1 MSDQLV
7 LSSSHHLFIFQL
19 ICDELSISKGDKEKI
34 HPNSEESELEKT
46 LKIISDN
53 CYTAWVV
60 LAASSLFDEDGGGAV
75 PEDSLE
81 RLAERSGYKAVRL
94 KNVMRHSSSISS
106 ALDPD
111 TLGTCNT
118 LINIKKLISVGY
130 CSTVTGIK
138 PTWYLYEYTEN
149 NEDPNFVNYEEIAK
163 CVKSY
168 LETKKSEKIVI
179 LCDWGVSPTQLKRLL
194 KPDTLGVTLY
204 DAGVEEFCYDSKPC
218 HYTADLD
225 LDKQRKDLV
234 KWIQGEVDGV
244 LVTHDVMY
252 RGCEAETIVFIS
264 DRWGGEGRQARSGPT
279 RAVSQ
284 LCLVTS
290 DFFKINEGGKIN
302 QEIKQYFDLVY
313 RRC

>member
-1 MSDQLV
+1 M
-7 LSSSHHLFIFQL
+7 
-19 ICDELSISKGDKEKI
+19 
-34 HPNSEESELEKT
+34 
-46 LKIISDN
+46 KIISDN
-53 CYTAWVV
+53 CYTAWLV

-94 KNVMRHSSSISS
+94 KNAMRNSSSISS

-118 LINIKKLISVGY
+118 LINIEKLISGGS
-130 CSTVTGIK
+130 CSTVTGVK
-138 PTWYLYEYTEN
+138 PTWYLYEYS
-149 NEDPNFVNYEEIAK
+149 EDHNFVNYQEIAK

-168 LETKKSEKIVI
+168 LKTNKTEKIVI
-179 LCDWGVSPTQLKRLL
+179 LCDWGISPRKVKSLL
-194 KPDTLGVTLY
+194 TPQWWKKFLTIWRCLYGAQAICTVPYGNVTLY
-204 DAGVEEFCYDSKPC
+204 DAGVKKFGYDSKPR
-218 HYTADLD
+218 HYTANLH
-225 LDKQRKDLV
+225 KQREDLV

-244 LVTHDVMY
+244 LVTHDVMF
-252 RGCEAETIVFIS
+252 RGCEAENIVFIS
-264 DRWGGEGRQARSGPT
+264 DMWGGGGRQARSGPT
-279 RAVSQ
+279 RAVSK